1 MMLSRTID
9 RRLIFILL
17 ATLAVA
23 LSFWLGSRL
32 PNLNEKAMMAGD
44 AGIEALG
51 FDQVFAV
58 SEDEGFLIKVGKTT
72 INWMDTNKRGMT
84 FGVLFAA
91 CLTTLLSLFERRS
104 FRSSYGNAFLGTLI
118 GAPLG
123 VCVNCAAP
131 IAQGLHTAGTRL
143 ETTLATMIS
152 SPTLNVI
159 VLTMLFALM
168 PWYLIVTKL
177 SLTLLFIL
185 LVIPLMCRLLFKP
198 EELQALSA
206 TPDTEKEVC
215 DLPLARAIGAGYQN
229 SWWEAL
235 TWFARTLPKNLW
247 RIVKMTVPLMA
258 LAGLL
263 GSLLIVAVPWDE
275 LSRLV
280 DVRGGGFYTLLAMV
294 GIAVFGTFLPVPI
307 TFDVV
312 IVVVLLAA
320 GLPEKYA
327 AVLLFT
333 LGIFS
338 IYSFQIVWT
347 YVSRRAAVLTYVSI
361 CCLGV
366 AAGVAAHYLGIWDEQ
381 QQRQVLYQQ
390 FRGNPPTQPPDLDV
404 ELGLPL
410 ADLNLPRSPGRE
422 LVTQA
427 GSVAVS
433 ASPLQAPTPMEKRFA
448 VIEGIDIGI
457 NDVAPYSLLKQLPP
471 RYWGRAVAT
480 GDIHGDGWPDVV
492 LTGDSIAVRG
502 LAIYANVEG
511 KRFQKQSTL
520 VAGLE
525 DLEATNVNL
534 VDLNNDGWLDIF
546 FSTYRAGNYFLLNEQ
561 GDFTGQSLQRLPDN
575 GEIISASA
583 SFGDLDH
590 DGDLDIAV
598 GNWALGYLYGA
609 LPGSPV
615 SARDYLLRQSKAGFS
630 IDLLDPYPGATQSV
644 LFTDFDGDRK
654 LDLIVGNDYGR
665 ADLFYRANN
674 KATLEVIS
682 AKAGLI
688 PHAGWT
694 TMSVHSA
701 DIDNDLQPEVYVA
714 QITPGEGA
722 SFARSVVRSTE
733 ICADLP
739 ILAWPGDCEQ
749 LLDLNERVDRSHR
762 KLDVR
767 VCVDI
772 TDRRMREDCLGM
784 HVLWAARAKKDSSYC
799 EYVPPHR
806 GDILAICEDMFGPH
820 VELTDDAARDALP
833 EHRNLNVL
841 LSFDGERFVDR
852 AEEAGLAVS
861 GWSWNSKFADLD
873 NDGFQDI
880 YIANGHFPTQR
891 RESNFLFHNQQNGT
905 FLERTSEFGLTERR
919 ATGSYSYVDYDRDCD
934 LDLIVVPITG
944 MVRLFENNLAT
955 GSCVQ
960 IELADHIGN
969 RLGIGSQVRIRY
981 GDRNAQAQMREIQS
995 GGGFLSADELVAHF
1009 GLGEITTVE
1018 EIEILWSTGE
1028 STQLEGPFPAG
1039 HRYLVRRTPGQPTN
1053 AMVQ

>member
-1 MMLSRTID
+1 MID
-9 RRLIFILL
+9 RRLILIVV
-17 ATLAVA
+17 ATAAVA
-23 LSFWLGSRL
+23 LTFWLGSRL

-51 FDQVFAV
+51 FDQVFALA
-58 SEDEGFLIKVGKTT
+58 DDDGFLTKVAKTT
-72 INWMDTNKRGMT
+72 VNWMDTNKRGMT

-177 SLTLLFIL
+177 SLTLLFVL
-185 LVIPLMCRLLFKP
+185 LVIPIMCRLLFKP
-198 EELQALSA
+198 EELQTLSA
-206 TPDTEKEVC
+206 APPVDNEIC
-215 DLPLARAIGAGYQN
+215 DLPLAQAINVGYQN
-229 SWWEAL
+229 TWWDALSW
-235 TWFARTLPKNLW
+235 FSRTLPKNLW

-258 LAGLL
+258 LAGFL
-263 GSLLIVAVPWDE
+263 GSLLIITVPWDE

-280 DVRGGGFYTLLAMV
+280 DARSGGFYTLLAMI

-338 IYSFQIVWT
+338 IYSFQIIWT
-347 YVSRRAAVLTYVSI
+347 YVSRRAAVVTYVSI

-366 AAGVAAHYLGIWDEQ
+366 SAGVAAHYLGIWDEQ
-381 QQRQVLYQQ
+381 QQRQVLYEQ
-390 FRGNPPTQPPDLDV
+390 FRENPPTQPPGLDV
-404 ELGLPL
+404 EAGLPL
-410 ADLNLPRSPGRE
+410 SDLGLSAVPPAKEVSE
-422 LVTQA
+422 S
-427 GSVAVS
+427 GSITLGTT
-433 ASPLQAPTPMEKRFA
+433 PLQARTAAENRFT
-448 VIEGIDIGI
+448 VVEGVDIGI

-471 RYWGRAVAT
+471 RYWGRAIAT

-492 LTGDSIAVRG
+492 LTGDSIAVKG
-502 LAIYANVEG
+502 LAIYANVQGE
-511 KRFQKQSTL
+511 RFQKQSTF
-520 VAGLE
+520 VPGLE

-534 VDLNNDGWLDIF
+534 VDINNDGWLDIL
-546 FSTYRAGNYFLLNEQ
+546 FSTYRAGNYFLLNRG
-561 GDFTGQSLQRLPDN
+561 GDFSGQSLQRLPDN
-575 GEIISASA
+575 GEVITASISL
-583 SFGDLDH
+583 GDLDQ

-609 LPGSPV
+609 QPGSPI
-615 SARDYLLRQSKAGFS
+615 SARDYLLRQTKAGYS
-630 IDLLDPYPGATQSV
+630 VELLDPHPGATQSV
-644 LFTDFDGDRK
+644 LFTDFDADRK
-654 LDLIVGNDYGR
+654 LDLIIGNDYGR
-665 ADLFYRANN
+665 SDLFYRAKS
-674 KATLEVIS
+674 KADFELVS
-682 AKAGLI
+682 AKTGFI

-739 ILAWPGDCEQ
+739 NLAWPGDCEQ
-749 LLDLNERVDRSHR
+749 QLGLNERVDTSHR

-772 TDRRMREDCLGM
+772 EDRRMREDCLGM
-784 HVLWAARAKKDSSYC
+784 HVLWAARAKKDATYC
-799 EYVPPHR
+799 EYVPQHR
-806 GDILAICEDMFGPH
+806 ADILAVCQDMFGPH
-820 VELTDDAARDALP
+820 IELTDDAAGDALP

-841 LSFDGERFVDR
+841 LSLDGERFVDR

-873 NDGFQDI
+873 NDQFQDI

-891 RESNFLFHNQQNGT
+891 RESNFFFHNQRNGQ

-934 LDLIVVPITG
+934 LDVLVVPITG

-969 RLGIGSQVRIRY
+969 RSGIGSQIRIRY
-981 GDRNAQAQMREIQS
+981 GEGNGQAQMREIQS
-995 GGGFLSADELVAHF
+995 GGGFLSADQLVAHF
-1009 GLGEITTVE
+1009 GLGEYTTIG

-1028 STQLEGPFPAG
+1028 STRLKGPFPAG
-1039 HRYLVRRTPGQPTN
+1039 HRYRVQRAADN
-1053 AMVQ
+1053 AAFAGAP